1 MRERRAD
8 SSARRRAYS
17 ARGAWEETVSV
28 GTLFIT
34 LIVSKENL
42 YLANELVD
50 PVRWQV
56 GFGYRS
62 DGAGF
67 GAGSAAGGAGGSGTP
82 SSFAWNSMIF
92 CNIS

>member
-1 MRERRAD
+1 
-8 SSARRRAYS
+8 
-17 ARGAWEETVSV
+17 
-28 GTLFIT
+28 LFQKKIS
-34 LIVSKENL
+34 I
-42 YLANELVD
+42 LANELVD

-56 GFGYRS
+56 ELGYRS

-92 CNIS
+92 CSIS